1 MMSQLVIARN
11 PIFKN
16 FVIPMVIT
24 GLLGGVWYK
33 VDKYTVSLKNNI
45 GVLTQELE
53 VTKNEFEVM
62 QNINKELLKELELR
76 QDITSLVVDAS
87 RSYNLDPKLL
97 AVVLKTESNFRP
109 NPKHKLPQ
117 VVGVAG
123 INTKANPKTLH
134 NPQSYVGNVYASAE
148 ILANYV
154 ESSDSLTLAL
164 TRYKGLSPMGYRQAR
179 NVLKEYENIGGIR

>member
-1 MMSQLVIARN
+1 M
-11 PIFKN
+11 PIKIQKGTFSV
-16 FVIPMVIT
+16 FIVPMIIIT
-24 GLLGGVWYK
+24 LLGF
-33 VDKYTVSLKNNI
+33 SLGGAINFATILEEKI
-45 GVLTQELE
+45 VVLAQELN

-76 QDITSLVVDAS
+76 QDITSLIVDSA
-87 RSYNLDPKLL
+87 RAYNLDPKLL
-97 AVVLKTESNFRP
+97 ATVLKSESNFRP

-164 TRYKGLSPMGYRQAR
+164 TRYKGLSPMGYRQAKD
-179 NVLKEYENIGGIR
+179 VLKEYENIGGTR